1 LNVGVRIQ
9 ARYRLRQQ
17 LTSYT
22 IGIGQWSCPT
32 LYPDAGVGGIAP
44 ALFLEKNMSGYS
56 INIEEKTLT
65 GNNFREVLYTTQR
78 SQLVIMTLQ
87 PNEEIGMEHHTGHD
101 QFIRVEAG
109 QGVAILDG
117 EKHALEDGVAVVI
130 PAGTEHNVINTSTSE
145 PLRLYTLY
153 TPPEHPDGIIHKT
166 KAEADEYEKQQHG
179 H

>member
-1 LNVGVRIQ
+1 
-9 ARYRLRQQ
+9 
-17 LTSYT
+17 
-22 IGIGQWSCPT
+22 
-32 LYPDAGVGGIAP
+32 
-44 ALFLEKNMSGYS
+44 MSGYS
-56 INIEEKTLT
+56 INIEEKTLA
-65 GNNFREVLYTTQR
+65 GDNFREVLYTTTK

-87 PNEEIGMEHHTGHD
+87 PGEEIGQEKHEEHD

-145 PLRLYTLY
+145 PMRLYTLY
-153 TPPEHPDGIIHKT
+153 TPPEHPDGIVHKT
-166 KAEADEYEKQQHG
+166 KAEADEYERQHG